1 MIYKLRKNQ
10 EFRLVY
16 RRGKSY
22 ANNLLVLYVFNNKK
36 NITEENELYNKLG
49 ISVSKKVGNS
59 VVRSRSKR
67 LIYESYR
74 LNVNDIKPGYD
85 FVFVARSAINEKK
98 YSDVEAAMINLLKK
112 AGIYLK

>member
-22 ANNLLVLYVFNNKK
+22 ANKLLVLYVFNNKK

-59 VVRSRSKR
+59 VVRHRITR
-67 LIYESYR
+67 LIRECIRLQESNILTEY
-74 LNVNDIKPGYD
+74 DI
-85 FVFVARSAINEKK
+85 VIVARKAAKDKK
-98 YSDVEAAMINLLKK
+98 YQDIESAFLNLCKRQNILKR
-112 AGIYLK
+112 